1 MMLPKAG
8 VFAHTQAEIV
18 AERIADLIRGRTSRA
33 EFCGPG
39 YCMLEAG
46 EGEAGFA
53 FGDFFAEPSPRLQLR
68 KIGKAWHFGKVLFE
82 QWWLAP
88 FGIRKSLLRAM
99 LSIGARVLRIPVKV

>member
-1 MMLPKAG
+1 MLPKAG
-8 VFAHTQAEIV
+8 VFAHAQAEVV
-18 AERIADLIRGRTSRA
+18 AQRIADEISGITPKA

-53 FGDFFAEPSPRLQLR
+53 FGDFFAKPSPRLQLR
-68 KIGKAWHFGKVLFE
+68 NIGKSWHLGKVLFE
-82 QWWLAP
+82 QWWLSP